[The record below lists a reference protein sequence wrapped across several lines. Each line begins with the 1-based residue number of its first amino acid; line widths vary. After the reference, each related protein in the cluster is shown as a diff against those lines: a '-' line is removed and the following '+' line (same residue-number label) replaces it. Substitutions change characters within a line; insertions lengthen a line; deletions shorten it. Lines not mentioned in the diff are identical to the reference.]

1 MSSSTFLLPTFEL
14 LQSSQNLLEKFFQQN
29 SLNSRFRLNTHI
41 LFSRISRSVEL
52 RHLLFSL
59 VFLNTCSFSL
69 GLLEHSTLLTIHP
82 TRPPGPLILWGKFT
96 KNPVFI
102 WRPSLPNSS
111 SKSFLQSF
119 SATAKVVLLKVL
131 TPFWDFYYT
140 SRVVGV
146 LIWEIFHTQIL
157 HLNWTSLY
165 NKVKILIRYVC
176 RCCCYVL
183 RNCANLHIAICE
195 HKKNENEFNCCSLFN
210 VL

>member
-59 VFLNTCSFSL
+59 IFLNPCSFSL
-69 GLLEHSTLLTIHP
+69 GLLEHSTLFTIHP

-96 KNPVFI
+96 KNLVFI

-111 SKSFLQSF
+111 AQ
-119 SATAKVVLLKVL
+119 
-131 TPFWDFYYT
+131 
-140 SRVVGV
+140 
-146 LIWEIFHTQIL
+146 
-157 HLNWTSLY
+157 
-165 NKVKILIRYVC
+165 
-176 RCCCYVL
+176 
-183 RNCANLHIAICE
+183 ANLSC
-195 HKKNENEFNCCSLFN
+195 KVFLLQQKLSS
-210 VL
+210 